1 MVAPSVSVAKVQP
14 SVVSERRLGAVG
26 AGTGAVGAGNGAV
39 GAGAGAVG
47 AGAGAGSVGASVV
60 DAWVGRGGG
69 YGTVQ
74 GRFNT
79 VSYRR

>member
-39 GAGAGAVG
+39 GAGAGA
-47 AGAGAGSVGASVV
+47 GSVGASVV
-60 DAWVGRGGG
+60 DAWVGRGVGEG
-69 YGTVQ
+69 AVGDWAGCVV
-74 GRFNT
+74 GDWMG
-79 VSYRR
+79 

>member
-47 AGAGAGSVGASVV
+47 AGAGAGASVATRTSTV
-60 DAWVGRGGG
+60 DVAGWPRRRRGRR
-69 YGTVQ
+69 
-74 GRFNT
+74 GRL
-79 VSYRR
+79 SGL

>member
-47 AGAGAGSVGASVV
+47 AGAGAGSVGSSVV
-60 DAWVGRGGG
+60 GDWTGCVVGEGPVGD
-69 YGTVQ
+69 
-74 GRFNT
+74 
-79 VSYRR
+79 

>member
-26 AGTGAVGAGNGAV
+26 AGNGAVGAGAGAV

-47 AGAGAGSVGASVV
+47 AGAGAGSVGASV
-60 DAWVGRGGG
+60 DAWEGRGVGEG
-69 YGTVQ
+69 AVGDWA
-74 GRFNT
+74 G
-79 VSYRR
+79 